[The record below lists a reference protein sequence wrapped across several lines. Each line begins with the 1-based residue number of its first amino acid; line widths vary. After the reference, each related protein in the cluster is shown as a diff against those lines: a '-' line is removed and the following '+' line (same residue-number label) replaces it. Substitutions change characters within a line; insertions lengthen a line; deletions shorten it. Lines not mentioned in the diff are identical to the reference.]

1 MRQNENINKE
11 ANTSFSFSTLKLYND
26 SFLVGII
33 VVIIVAIAQ
42 VIWDKNMENLA
53 LLTVL
58 FLALIFFRIF
68 RNNKNVIAHQIC
80 FHQVFVLAAVIIA
93 ITWFISYG
101 GIRELAYL
109 LFIGSGST
117 YLYIEQKTTLSYFI
131 AYHIFLYILSL
142 SYPAIELKYVAY
154 SIIFSSAAIFVSRW
168 LNQLLLN
175 SHGLQSSEKKFKVLF
190 EQGNSAVFLLK
201 KVGDKFEIFDTNE
214 TCETVFGL
222 SKEVLILKQFRDLCG
237 ETEEKKAE
245 LCNTL
250 HDLKNHEKHEFT
262 GLFKRKN
269 EELFMA
275 ETTFASLELDGEK
288 VVQVFVN
295 DITEK
300 RLNETKIS
308 ESVQS
313 FRNIVDNS
321 PISIFIFTDNQLV
334 YKNSEAEQIFNQYL
348 DHSKND
354 LFEIFPKNQR
364 FLLDELMSEEKN
376 NSTAY
381 TEIVLGEINKEK
393 KFSISLVNVIYDGTS
408 SFLLMLM
415 DISLQSEYNIQKIRA
430 EIAEEANKKLS
441 EEISK
446 HKETR
451 HDLAENTSKLNA
463 LFESSSNLFILT
475 IDRDLN
481 ISSFNSSFKNMMNY
495 YLGVEVEIGNDF
507 LNTFP
512 IQPAAYGKLIK
523 RFKRAL
529 RGESVEII
537 SHFPTNK
544 GEIWVESFIS
554 PVKVEGEAHIKEI
567 AFIAHNITEKVENER
582 KVKDSEANNK
592 ATVSAIPDMLFKV
605 NKEGC
610 FTDFRLN
617 EDGGELLHE
626 FAFTTELLGKHI
638 FEVFKNEKQAKIFL
652 KNIQKALRTGEV
664 HTQNFIIPFIIGRT
678 AKRMVYE
685 NRYSRVN
692 SNEVI
697 VITRD
702 VTDKVEFETQLI
714 ESVREKEILLKEV
727 HHRVKNNLQ
736 VISSILNLQS
746 SYVEDE
752 KTLEIINESQ
762 NRIRSMSY
770 IHESLYQTKDFSSI
784 DFHDYITNLVQN
796 LVHSY
801 QLYTGKTNLNLDID
815 KVELILDQAI
825 PCGLILN
832 ELVSNSLKYAYPDGT
847 GGDIDI
853 EIKEVDG
860 KIKIRVED
868 FGAGLPKGFRIE
880 ESDSLGLG
888 LVDTLVDQID
898 GELILKTENGTK
910 YLIIFEKQDL

>member
-1 MRQNENINKE
+1 MRRNDQKNKE
-11 ANTSFSFSTLKLYND
+11 TNTNFSFSTLKLYND
-26 SFLVGII
+26 SFLVGTIA
-33 VVIIVAIAQ
+33 VIIVATAQ

-53 LLTVL
+53 LLGFL
-58 FLALIFFRIF
+58 FLALLFFRIF
-68 RNNKNVIAHQIC
+68 KKNKNVVDHQVC
-80 FHQVFVLAAVIIA
+80 FHQVFVLGAVLIA
-93 ITWFISYG
+93 ITWFLTIRG
-101 GIRELAYL
+101 TRELAYL
-109 LFIGSGST
+109 LFIGSGAT
-117 YLYIEQKTTLSYFI
+117 YLYIEKKTTLFYFI
-131 AYHIFLYILSL
+131 AYHVFLYSLSL
-142 SYPAIELKYVAY
+142 SFPVIEFGYVVY
-154 SIIFSSAAIFVSRW
+154 STIFSSAAIFVSSW
-168 LNQLLLN
+168 LTQLLLN
-175 SHGLQSSEKKFKVLF
+175 SQDLQLSEKK
-190 EQGNSAVFLLK
+190 
-201 KVGDKFEIFDTNE
+201 
-214 TCETVFGL
+214 
-222 SKEVLILKQFRDLCG
+222 
-237 ETEEKKAE
+237 
-245 LCNTL
+245 
-250 HDLKNHEKHEFT
+250 
-262 GLFKRKN
+262 
-269 EELFMA
+269 
-275 ETTFASLELDGEK
+275 
-288 VVQVFVN
+288 
-295 DITEK
+295 
-300 RLNETKIS
+300 LNETKVS

-321 PISIFIFTDNQLV
+321 PISIFIFTANQLV
-334 YKNSEAEQIFNQYL
+334 YKNSEAQQILNEYL
-348 DHSKND
+348 DHTKNE
-354 LFEIFPKNQR
+354 LFEIFPKKQK
-364 FLLDELMSEEKN
+364 FLLEELISKEKN
-376 NSTAY
+376 NSTGYA
-381 TEIVLGEINKEK
+381 EIALGKTNKEK
-393 KFSISLVNVIYDGTS
+393 VFSISLVNVIYDGAS
-408 SFLLMLM
+408 SILLMLM

-430 EIAEEANKKLS
+430 EIAEEAHKKLS

-481 ISSFNSSFKNMMNY
+481 ISSFNSSFKKMMNS
-495 YLGVEVEIGNDF
+495 YLGVEVKIGDDF

-512 IQPAAYGKLIK
+512 IQEAAYGKLIK
-523 RFKRAL
+523 RFKRVL

-537 SHFPTNK
+537 SHFPTKK

-554 PVKVEGEAHIKEI
+554 PVIVEGDEDIKEI
-567 AFIAHNITEKVENER
+567 AFIAHNITEKVESER
-582 KVKDSEANNK
+582 KVKDSEANNR

-605 NKEGC
+605 NKAGC

-617 EDGGELLHE
+617 EDGGELLKE
-626 FAFTTELLGKHI
+626 FAFTTVLLGKHL
-638 FEVFKNEKQAKIFL
+638 FEVFKNEKQGKIFL
-652 KNIQKALRTGEV
+652 KNIQKALRTGKV

-678 AKRMVYE
+678 TKRMVYE

-692 SNEVI
+692 ASEVI
-697 VITRD
+697 VIARD

-714 ESVREKEILLKEV
+714 ESVKEKEILLKEV

-784 DFHDYITNLVQN
+784 DFHDYITTLVQN

-801 QLYTGKTNLNLDID
+801 QLYTGKTNLKLDID

-832 ELVSNSLKYAYPDGT
+832 ELVSNSLKYAYPDGK

-853 EIKEVDG
+853 EIKEVEG

-868 FGAGLPKGFRIE
+868 FGVGLPEGFKIE

-910 YLIIFEKQDL
+910 YLIIFGKQDL

>member
-1 MRQNENINKE
+1 MVQNDLNNNGVNN
-11 ANTSFSFSTLKLYND
+11 AFSFSTLKLYND
-26 SFLVGII
+26 SFLVGVPVVTA
-33 VVIIVAIAQ
+33 VVIAQ
-42 VIWDKNMENLA
+42 LLLDNNIENLVLLGILLSA
-53 LLTVL
+53 L
-58 FLALIFFRIF
+58 FFFRF
-68 RNNKNVIAHQIC
+68 TRNNKTIIEHQIC
-80 FHQVFVLAAVIIA
+80 FHQVFVLATVIVSIV
-93 ITWFISYG
+93 WFVNNG
-101 GIRELAYL
+101 GTRELAYM
-109 LFIGSGST
+109 LFIGSGSC

-131 AYHIFLYILSL
+131 AYHIFLYVLSL
-142 SYPAIELKYVAY
+142 YYPAIKLNYVVY

-168 LNQLLLN
+168 LNQLLVN
-175 SHGLQSSEKKFKVLF
+175 SHELQVSEQKFKVLF
-190 EQGNSAVFLLK
+190 EQGLSATFLLK
-201 KVGDKFEIFDTNE
+201 NKDDKFEIFDTNE
-214 TCETVFGL
+214 MCETVFGIK
-222 SKEVLILKQFRDLCG
+222 KENLIEQRFENLCG
-237 ETEEKKAE
+237 EDEEQKEQLCKKIKA
-245 LCNTL
+245 
-250 HDLKNHEKHEFT
+250 LKNHEKFVFT
-262 GLFKRKN
+262 GAFRRKN
-269 EELFMA
+269 NEEFIA
-275 ETTFASLELDGEK
+275 ETTFVS
-288 VVQVFVN
+288 VVLNDENFIQVFVN

-300 RLNETKIS
+300 RLNQTKIS

-321 PISIFIFTDNQLV
+321 PISIFIFTENELV
-334 YKNSEAEQIFNQYL
+334 YNNSRAELIFNQYL
-348 DHSKND
+348 DNSKSN
-354 LFEIFPKNQR
+354 LFGIFPKDQH
-364 FLLDELMSEEKN
+364 FLLNELLGEEPN
-376 NSTAY
+376 NSGAY
-381 TEIVLGEINKEK
+381 TEIILGNDKEDK
-393 KFSISLVNVIYDGTS
+393 KFSISLVNVIYDGIS
-408 SFLLMLM
+408 SKLLMLM
-415 DISLQSEYNIQKIRA
+415 DISLQNEYNIQKIRA
-430 EIAEEANKKLS
+430 EIAEETNKKLS
-441 EEISK
+441 EEIRK
-446 HKETR
+446 HKETQL
-451 HDLAENTSKLNA
+451 DLVENTSKLNA

-481 ISSFNSSFKNMMNY
+481 ISSFNSSFKEMMRF
-495 YLGVEVEIGNDF
+495 YLDVEVTVGDDF

-512 IQPAAYGKLIK
+512 IEETAYGKLIK

-537 SHFPTNK
+537 SHFPTEK

-554 PVKVEGEAHIKEI
+554 PVLVEGEDIREI

-582 KVKDSEANNK
+582 KVLDSEANNK

-605 NKEGC
+605 NKEGY
-610 FTDFRLN
+610 FTDYRLN
-617 EDGGELLHE
+617 EEGGAMLKE
-626 FAFTTELLGKHI
+626 FAYTTDLLNMHI
-638 FEVFKNEKQAKIFL
+638 LEVFKNEKQGKIFL
-652 KNIQKALRTGEV
+652 KNIQKALRTGQV
-664 HTQNFIIPFIIGRT
+664 HTQNFIIPFIIGKT
-678 AKRMVYE
+678 SKRMVYE

-692 SNEVI
+692 ANEVI

-714 ESVREKEILLKEV
+714 ESVKEKEILLKEV

-801 QLYTGKTNLNLDID
+801 QLFTGKTKLNLDID
-815 KVELILDQAI
+815 KVQLILDQAI

-832 ELVSNSLKYAYPDGT
+832 ELVSNSLKYAYPEGT
-847 GGDIDI
+847 GGEIQI
-853 EIKEVDG
+853 EIKEESG

-868 FGAGLPKGFRIE
+868 FGLGLPEGFKIE

>member
-1 MRQNENINKE
+1 MRSNDQKNKE
-11 ANTSFSFSTLKLYND
+11 TNTNFSFSTLKLYND
-26 SFLVGII
+26 SFLVGTIA
-33 VVIIVAIAQ
+33 VIIVATAQ

-53 LLTVL
+53 LLGFL
-58 FLALIFFRIF
+58 FLALLFFRIF
-68 RNNKNVIAHQIC
+68 KKNKNVVDHQVC
-80 FHQVFVLAAVIIA
+80 FHQVFVLGAVLIA
-93 ITWFISYG
+93 ITWFLTIG
-101 GIRELAYL
+101 GTRELAYL
-109 LFIGSGST
+109 LIIGSGAT
-117 YLYIEQKTTLSYFI
+117 YLYIEKKTTLSYFI
-131 AYHIFLYILSL
+131 AYHVFLYILSIFF
-142 SYPAIELKYVAY
+142 PVIEFGYVVY
-154 SIIFSSAAIFVSRW
+154 STIFSSAAIFVSSW
-168 LNQLLLN
+168 LTQLLLN
-175 SHGLQSSEKKFKVLF
+175 NQDLKLSEKK
-190 EQGNSAVFLLK
+190 
-201 KVGDKFEIFDTNE
+201 
-214 TCETVFGL
+214 
-222 SKEVLILKQFRDLCG
+222 
-237 ETEEKKAE
+237 
-245 LCNTL
+245 
-250 HDLKNHEKHEFT
+250 
-262 GLFKRKN
+262 
-269 EELFMA
+269 
-275 ETTFASLELDGEK
+275 
-288 VVQVFVN
+288 
-295 DITEK
+295 
-300 RLNETKIS
+300 LNETKVS

-321 PISIFIFTDNQLV
+321 PISIFIFTANQLV
-334 YKNSEAEQIFNQYL
+334 YKNSEAQQIFNEYL
-348 DHSKND
+348 DHTKNE
-354 LFEIFPKNQR
+354 LFEIFPKKQK
-364 FLLDELMSEEKN
+364 FLLEELISEEKN
-376 NSTAY
+376 NSTGY
-381 TEIVLGEINKEK
+381 TEIALGKTNKEK
-393 KFSISLVNVIYDGTS
+393 MFSISLVNVIYDGTS
-408 SFLLMLM
+408 SILLMLM

-481 ISSFNSSFKNMMNY
+481 ISSFNSSFKKMMNS
-495 YLGVEVEIGNDF
+495 YLGVDVKIGDDF

-512 IQPAAYGKLIK
+512 IQEAAYGKLIK

-529 RGESVEII
+529 RGEWVEII
-537 SHFPTNK
+537 SHFPTKK
-544 GEIWVESFIS
+544 GEVWVESFIS
-554 PVKVEGEAHIKEI
+554 PVIVEGDEDIKEI

-582 KVKDSEANNK
+582 KVKDSEANNR

-605 NKEGC
+605 NKAGC

-617 EDGGELLHE
+617 EDGGELLKE
-626 FAFTTELLGKHI
+626 FAFTAELLGKHI
-638 FEVFKNEKQAKIFL
+638 FEVFKNEKQGKIFL
-652 KNIQKALRTGEV
+652 KNIQKALRTGKV

-678 AKRMVYE
+678 TKRMVYE

-692 SNEVI
+692 ASEVI
-697 VITRD
+697 VIARD

-714 ESVREKEILLKEV
+714 ESVKEKEILLKEV

-784 DFHDYITNLVQN
+784 DFHDYITTLVQN

-801 QLYTGKTNLNLDID
+801 QLYTGKTNLKLDID

-832 ELVSNSLKYAYPDGT
+832 ELVSNSLKYAYPDGK

-853 EIKEVDG
+853 EIKEVEG

-868 FGAGLPKGFRIE
+868 FGVGLPEGFKIE

-898 GELILKTENGTK
+898 GELVLKTENGTK
-910 YLIIFEKQDL
+910 YLIIFGKQDL